1 MASGS
6 TLLTLRAF
14 YHTLRISVPTV
25 LDAVRARLK
34 PEACDARLRDWAETL
49 VKITRTELQVEG
61 LTNIPPEACIV
72 MSNHQSHSDIPL
84 LYAAIPL
91 SLRMRMVAKAEL
103 FRVPIW
109 GRAMHLAGFIPI
121 DRADRTSAIASL
133 EIAKRD
139 LASGTFIWIAPEG
152 TRSRSGELGSLK
164 KGGFILA
171 RDTNK
176 PILPVCIDGS
186 GRVIPADEVGCHAGQ
201 QVRITFRP
209 PIPTQG
215 RSLEEIMADVRQA
228 IDPVRA
234 VGSGSRPALP
244 NVTSGSSPQTP

>member
-6 TLLTLRAF
+6 PVLTLRCF

-25 LDAVRARLK
+25 VDAVRGRLS

-49 VKITRTELQVEG
+49 VSITRTQLRVEG
-61 LTNIPPEACIV
+61 QEHIPPEACIV

-84 LYAAIPL
+84 LFAALPQNV
-91 SLRMRMVAKAEL
+91 RMRMVAKAEL

-121 DRADRTSAIASL
+121 DRAVRASAIASL

-152 TRSRSGELGSLK
+152 TRSRSGELGHLK
-164 KGGFILA
+164 KGGFIMA
-171 RDTNK
+171 RDTGR
-176 PILPVCIDGS
+176 PILPVCISGS
-186 GRVIPADEVGCHAGQ
+186 GRVIPARELKTYREQPVDV
-201 QVRITFRP
+201 VFRP
-209 PIPTQG
+209 PIQTQG
-215 RSLEEIMADVRQA
+215 RSIEEVMAEVRRA
-228 IDPVRA
+228 IDPA
-234 VGSGSRPALP
+234 AALAPASQPALP
-244 NVTSGSSPQTP
+244 SQDPPGAASPA

>member
-1 MASGS
+1 MSNGS

-25 LDAVRARLK
+25 LDAIRGRLS

-49 VKITRTELQVEG
+49 VSITATELQVAGQEH
-61 LTNIPPEACIV
+61 IPEQACIV

-84 LYAAIPL
+84 LYAAIPQP
-91 SLRMRMVAKAEL
+91 LRLRMVAKAEL

-121 DRADRTSAIASL
+121 DRGDRASAIASL

-139 LASGTFIWIAPEG
+139 LGTGTFIWIAPEG
-152 TRSRSGELGSLK
+152 TRSRTGELGKLK

-171 RDTNK
+171 KDTGR
-176 PILPVCIDGS
+176 PILPVSIDGS
-186 GRVIPADEVGCHAGQ
+186 GQIIPAKGMRCYRGKPA
-201 QVRITFRP
+201 RLRFRP
-209 PIPTQG
+209 LIPTEG
-215 RSLEEIMADVRQA
+215 REIEEIMADVRSA
-228 IDPVRA
+228 IDPTEDRA
-234 VGSGSRPALP
+234 
-244 NVTSGSSPQTP
+244 Q